1 MKKMSVFKN
10 GERVRIVGTNE
21 SNKVYKIKKIKRVRK
36 GGILYLLKSLEKNSI
51 MRLYYENKKLL
62 LERIG

>member
-1 MKKMSVFKN
+1 MSVFKS
-10 GERVRIVGTNE
+10 GERVRIVKDNE
-21 SNKVYKIKKIKRVRK
+21 SKVYKIKKIKKVRR

-62 LERIG
+62 LERVG

>member
-1 MKKMSVFKN
+1 MSVFKN
-10 GERVRIVGTNE
+10 GERVRIVEDYE
-21 SNKVYKIKKIKRVRK
+21 SKVYKIKKIKKVRN
-36 GGILYLLKSLEKNSI
+36 GGILYLLKSLEENSI

>member
-1 MKKMSVFKN
+1 VSVFKS
-10 GERVRIVGTNE
+10 GERVRIVE
-21 SNKVYKIKKIKRVRK
+21 DDEFKVYKIKKIKKIRR
-36 GGILYLLKSLEKNSI
+36 GGILYLLKPLEENSV

>member
-1 MKKMSVFKN
+1 MSVFKN
-10 GERVRIVGTNE
+10 GERVRIVEDNE
-21 SNKVYKIKKIKRVRK
+21 SKVYKIKKIKKVRN
-36 GGILYLLKSLEKNSI
+36 GGILYLLKSLEENSV

>member
-1 MKKMSVFKN
+1 MSVFKS
-10 GERVRIVGTNE
+10 GERVRIIEDNE
-21 SNKVYKIKKIKRVRK
+21 SKVYKIKKIKKVKR
-36 GGILYLLKSLEKNSI
+36 GGILYLLKSLEENSV

>member
-1 MKKMSVFKN
+1 M
-10 GERVRIVGTNE
+10 RIVEDNE
-21 SNKVYKIKKIKRVRK
+21 SKVYKIKKIKKIRK
-36 GGILYLLKSLEKNSI
+36 GGILYLLKSLEKNSV